1 MSSKGSGFV
10 GDRPGGSCLLLE
22 IEIDQ
27 LLRETFQLSQISGPV
42 HDSLKTLLLKLLVER
57 NFHPRDWQLNKL

>member
-10 GDRPGGSCLLLE
+10 GDNPGGRSLLLE
-22 IEIDQ
+22 IEIDE
-27 LLRETFQLSQISGPV
+27 LLCEALQLSQISGLV
-42 HDSLKTLLLKLLVER
+42 HNSLETLLLELLVER